1 MKLTDKD
8 NGKTITVTKNDLVTV
23 TLQGNP
29 STGYVWL
36 DNGTTAG
43 DVEGVEYV
51 NDQPED
57 TFGGPVVV
65 NYKIKIEKPGEI
77 KLAYCRPWCERAAAI
92 KSFEV
97 NVQL

>member
-1 MKLTDKD
+1 MKLTNED
-8 NGKTITVTKNDLVTV
+8 NGKTITLTKDDSVTV
-23 TLQGNP
+23 ILKGNP

-43 DVEGVEYV
+43 EVEGVEYI
-51 NDQPED
+51 NEEPEN
-57 TFGGPVVV
+57 TFGGPVTIK
-65 NYKIKIEKPGEI
+65 YKIKIEKQGEI
-77 KLAYCRPWCERAAAI
+77 KLAYCRPWCERATAL

>member
-1 MKLTDKD
+1 MNLTKED
-8 NGKTITVTKNDLVTV
+8 NGKTVTVTKYDLVTI
-23 TLQGNP
+23 TLEGNP

-43 DVEGVEYV
+43 EVEGVEYT
-51 NDQPED
+51 NEAPED
-57 TFGGPVVV
+57 VIGGPVIVK
-65 NYKIKIEKPGEI
+65 YKIKIDQPGEI
-77 KLAYCRPWCERAAAI
+77 KLAYCRPWCERTAAI